1 MHVIQLFRNR
11 SRGRHKRLDI
21 PLPCRSRNQPRKWL
35 QKINKQKCLTHSLS
49 FSLSL
54 NQTLT
59 QFHTPKLPF
68 SLSHNF
74 RFEFQFLL
82 LQPNLERF
90 QSSTMLLHHHHPLLY
105 DSIATKASLITS
117 VMSNNASRSCI
128 GPSHVSEMRSIIL
141 FMHLIFFFLHVD
153 CVYVFLRIMR
163 VNSKFVRSF
172 DFIYE

>member
-11 SRGRHKRLDI
+11 SRGRQKRLDI

-49 FSLSL
+49 LSLTPQNSLSLSL
-54 NQTLT
+54 N
-59 QFHTPKLPF
+59 
-68 SLSHNF
+68 F
-74 RFEFQFLL
+74 RLEFLFLWPQL
-82 LQPNLERF
+82 NLERF
-90 QSSTMLLHHHHPLLY
+90 QSSTMLLHHHPLLY
-105 DSIATKASLITS
+105 DSTATKASLIAS
-117 VMSNNASRSCI
+117 VMSNNTSRSCI

-141 FMHLIFFFLHVD
+141 FMHLIFFFFFLHVD